1 MMKEKYINLVNVCK
15 EDADMLEIVNSD
27 IAALGLYVN
36 AVYMMETTLPIIRV
50 RYDGEELRDRVE
62 RLDRNRRDYHERAIM
77 GVKRLNRFAAMMNVE
92 EIFDGDV
99 NDRYAIA
106 DFCMETVTEIFND
119 RTGKNFSIQDLD

>member
-1 MMKEKYINLVNVCK
+1 MKEKYINLVNVCK

>member
-1 MMKEKYINLVNVCK
+1 MMKEKYINLVNACK